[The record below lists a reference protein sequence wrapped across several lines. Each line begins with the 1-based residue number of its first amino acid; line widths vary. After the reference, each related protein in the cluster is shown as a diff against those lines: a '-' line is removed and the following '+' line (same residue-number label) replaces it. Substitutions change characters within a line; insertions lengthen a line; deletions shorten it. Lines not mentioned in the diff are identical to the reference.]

1 MRFGVLGTG
10 VVGQTLGG
18 KLVSLGHEVMM
29 GSRQAGNEVALAW
42 TKSAGGSASEG
53 TFADAAAS
61 AETVINATAGAVSL
75 EALAAAGA
83 ENLDGKV
90 LIDVANPLD
99 FSAGLPPSLT
109 VGNTDS
115 LGEQIQREFP
125 KARVVKALNTMAA
138 DVMVEPG
145 LVPGSHNVFIA
156 GEDAEAKAEVAG
168 LLKDFGWPAEDV
180 LDLGSV
186 AAARGTEAYVTLWLR
201 FWASTGTR
209 ILNIKVV
216 SEEADP
222 PNAG

>member
-18 KLVSLGHEVMM
+18 KLVSLGHEVTM
-29 GSRQAGNEVALAW
+29 GSRQAGNEVAAAW

-75 EALAAAGA
+75 EALGAAGA

-115 LGEQIQREFP
+115 LGERIQREFP
-125 KARVVKALNTMAA
+125 KAKVVKALNTMAA

-145 LVPGSHNVFIA
+145 LVPGSHTVFIA
-156 GEDAEAKAEVAG
+156 GEDAEAKAQVAG

-180 LDLGSV
+180 LDLGSL